1 MTDEKIILTIA
12 LILFSIIIL
21 AIIAFLIQL
30 IANFIIII
38 RTPKKNNYK
47 KELEE
52 IKATIENNNR
62 EILYEL
68 KRIRKVIEK

>member
-1 MTDEKIILTIA
+1 MTDEKIALTIA

-30 IANFIIII
+30 IANFIIIL

-68 KRIRKVIEK
+68 RRIRKVIEK

>member
-1 MTDEKIILTIA
+1 MADEKIVLTIA

-21 AIIAFLIQL
+21 AIIAFLMQL

-47 KELEE
+47 KEIEE